1 MSRIED
7 ALARLDAAVARVEKA
22 SANAKPAGTDLE
34 LAAELRQAREDYA
47 ALKGRTDGAAQRL
60 DATIGRLNG
69 ILGEAAE

>member
-1 MSRIED
+1 MSRMEE
-7 ALARLDAAVARVEKA
+7 AMARLDAAVARIERA
-22 SANAKPAGTDLE
+22 GANAKSAGTDLE

-47 ALKGRTDGAAQRL
+47 ALKGKTDGAAQRL

>member
-7 ALARLDAAVARVEKA
+7 ALARLDVAVARVERA
-22 SANAKPAGTDLE
+22 SAYTKPAGTDLE
-34 LAAELRQAREDYA
+34 MAAELRQAREDYA
-47 ALKGRTDGAAQRL
+47 ALKGKADGAAQRL

>member
-7 ALARLDAAVARVEKA
+7 ALARLDAAVARVER
-22 SANAKPAGTDLE
+22 ANVKSNPAGTDLE
-34 LAAELRQAREDYA
+34 MAAELRQARADYA
-47 ALKGRTDGAAQRL
+47 ALKGKTDGAAQRL